1 MQLEVK
7 KYLYDVRQAAL
18 LVEEFIA
25 GKTISN
31 FETDTML
38 RSAVERQFEIMGEA
52 MTQLA
57 RLDVAVAER
66 ISDYRRIIA
75 FRNILIHGYAQ
86 VDYRIVWGIAET
98 KLRELNREVSALLEE
113 D

>member
-25 GKTISN
+25 GKTISS